1 MHRVAVVNHRVA
13 DFLNN
18 TNIEPM
24 PTTLQ
29 RSCVLCLSIS
39 SAGRTPAARPVFPSR
54 LRGVATGLRF
64 RRFTPKHRPNSPA
77 NRSRSAFGPA
87 KPPSKCREADCSC
100 WSCRCRA
107 QAAEVSRLLAETSSR
122 NQVRLGYERKL
133 FTDSVKLSTYEIETR
148 LDEMLGSTFRND
160 ATEGRGAIR
169 ALLNSQGGD
178 SRPVGRDRGPSGA
191 TQCAAIHPCDAIVVS
206 AVVCSYEA
214 VKKLGQAPS
223 QPPILQGF
231 HGSCSEPVPFFH
243 SRYALRSPYGWGT
256 NWIASRITWPSVLA
270 LLTSTTAGRSA
281 ANGNTPSSAYGT
293 PSPPGF
299 LWFTVVSARPSA

>member
-1 MHRVAVVNHRVA
+1 MLALAKNILNAQKYKQFFKLMHRVAVVNHRVA

-64 RRFTPKHRPNSPA
+64 RRFIPKHRPNSPA

-133 FTDSVKLSTYEIETR
+133 FTDSVKLSTYDDRQHRRGGRR
-148 LDEMLGSTFRND
+148 L
-160 ATEGRGAIR
+160 
-169 ALLNSQGGD
+169 
-178 SRPVGRDRGPSGA
+178 
-191 TQCAAIHPCDAIVVS
+191 
-206 AVVCSYEA
+206 
-214 VKKLGQAPS
+214 
-223 QPPILQGF
+223 
-231 HGSCSEPVPFFH
+231 
-243 SRYALRSPYGWGT
+243 
-256 NWIASRITWPSVLA
+256 SRIMNTGSMRIDPKAMCELETQTGTSRFSHCSFFGHQRAVGDLVGPRVLTPMSPSFC
-270 LLTSTTAGRSA
+270 T
-281 ANGNTPSSAYGT
+281 
-293 PSPPGF
+293 
-299 LWFTVVSARPSA
+299 